1 MKVISMLT
9 AKMDSVLMNASFLAT
24 TLNPNL
30 DLDTLFGGIVDLL
43 IKIAFYVGAVMA
55 IGGVFSLFLA
65 YKDENADAQSRA
77 IRVIVIG
84 GSLISLRVFLQMA
97 GIIQ

>member
-1 MKVISMLT
+1 MKVISILT
-9 AKMDSVLMNASFLAT
+9 ARMDAVLMKTPFLT

-43 IKIAFYVGAVMA
+43 IKIAFYVGAIMA

-65 YKDENADAQSRA
+65 YKDENADAQSKA